1 MPDFGASTA
10 KFTWKASSIRGTHDN
25 MKKKEPNQQPW
36 ETVEYTDNPDL
47 PDSEHLEQVTDFLPR
62 PEDLVFKPKGV
73 KVTITLSED
82 SLNYFKAQAERLH
95 TPYQRMIRNLI
106 DEYVERQRHS

>member
-1 MPDFGASTA
+1 MQDL
-10 KFTWKASSIRGTHDN
+10 
-25 MKKKEPNQQPW
+25 EPRRQPW

-47 PDSEHLEQVTDFLPR
+47 PDLKDLAEMPRDFLPR
-62 PEDLVFKPKGV
+62 PEELVFRPKSV

-82 SLNYFKAQAERLH
+82 SVAYFKEQGERLH

-106 DEYVERQRHS
+106 DEYVQHMRGQKPKEPKVKA